1 MINQE
6 EKIELQK
13 KYRKKNDLPLS
24 YMYMFFYQISN
35 IFSLFLITW

>member
-1 MINQE
+1 MRNQE

-13 KYRKKNDLPLS
+13 KYMKEKWFAAKL
-24 YMYMFFYQISN
+24 YYMFFYQISN